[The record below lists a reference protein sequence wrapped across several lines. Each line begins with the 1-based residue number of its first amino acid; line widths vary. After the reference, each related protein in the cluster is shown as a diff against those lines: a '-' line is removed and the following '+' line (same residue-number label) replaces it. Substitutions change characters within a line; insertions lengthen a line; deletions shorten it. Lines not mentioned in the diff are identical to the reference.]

1 MPEQIGVLLTP
12 GFSMMSF
19 TPVIEAQR
27 IANRV
32 SGRTLYRWHV
42 LSKNGLPVPASNGIV
57 VSAEASLAEAGRYA
71 HLIVVADNEV
81 RHDDDRAV
89 FAQLRRLAR
98 GGMSLG
104 AINLGTYLLARAGL
118 LDGYR
123 CTVHWEN
130 LSGFVEM
137 FPHLEVTSKLFEVDR
152 DRFTC
157 SGGIAALD
165 MMLHVIAVQ
174 HGTALAKSVSEQFLH
189 ERIRDTRDHQRMRL
203 SARLGIR
210 HPRLL
215 NVICR
220 MEENL
225 EDPASR
231 AELAR
236 FAGVSARQLERLF
249 RRYLARS
256 PAEFYME
263 LRLDRARHLLKQTEM
278 TVLKVAVACGFA
290 SPSHF
295 SKCYRERFQNTPR
308 EERDP
313 PRLDE
318 CNRPCGQAPR

>member
-1 MPEQIGVLLTP
+1 
-12 GFSMMSF
+12 
-19 TPVIEAQR
+19 
-27 IANRV
+27 
-32 SGRTLYRWHV
+32 
-42 LSKNGLPVPASNGIV
+42 
-57 VSAEASLAEAGRYA
+57 
-71 HLIVVADNEV
+71 
-81 RHDDDRAV
+81 
-89 FAQLRRLAR
+89 
-98 GGMSLG
+98 
-104 AINLGTYLLARAGL
+104 
-118 LDGYR
+118 
-123 CTVHWEN
+123 
-130 LSGFVEM
+130 
-137 FPHLEVTSKLFEVDR
+137 
-152 DRFTC
+152 
-157 SGGIAALD
+157 
-165 MMLHVIAVQ
+165 
-174 HGTALAKSVSEQFLH
+174 
-189 ERIRDTRDHQRMRL
+189 
-203 SARLGIR
+203 LGIR

-318 CNRPCGQAPR
+318 CNRPCGQAQR